1 MIKFQTAKD
10 QTSTAVIRNPTEAFN
25 TEYIGIEIQRKMK
38 PRQVHLSLKQ
48 NTFILNMNLQSLVAV
63 LQELA
68 PASLLHNPAALRSA
82 LAQFRQQ
89 NPAIMGQADSLA
101 EAWCWMLAR
110 REWSSLIGLVTG
122 EVLSEVV
129 PVLLPLSSSG
139 KSILME
145 FFVVR
150 VRSWQQV

>member
-1 MIKFQTAKD
+1 
-10 QTSTAVIRNPTEAFN
+10 
-25 TEYIGIEIQRKMK
+25 MK
-38 PRQVHLSLKQ
+38 PRQVHLSLRQ
-48 NTFILNMNLQSLVAV
+48 RNFVLNMNLQSLVAV